1 MRSSVKIRNVSEIHK
16 RLPRCLCYLINV
28 CVFFLNIYI
37 SSVFGT
43 RVGGTVTMDP
53 SFRVLADLSIT
64 TTSQVM
70 PDEWSDGCRAEGL
83 PKRDGVAPPVH

>member
-1 MRSSVKIRNVSEIHK
+1 MIHGPYNVKRTSLLALFDKCVLLHYTSLYLEQEPINRKVGATSSQRW
-16 RLPRCLCYLINV
+16 L
-28 CVFFLNIYI
+28 
-37 SSVFGT
+37 T
-43 RVGGTVTMDP
+43 
-53 SFRVLADLSIT
+53 DLSIT